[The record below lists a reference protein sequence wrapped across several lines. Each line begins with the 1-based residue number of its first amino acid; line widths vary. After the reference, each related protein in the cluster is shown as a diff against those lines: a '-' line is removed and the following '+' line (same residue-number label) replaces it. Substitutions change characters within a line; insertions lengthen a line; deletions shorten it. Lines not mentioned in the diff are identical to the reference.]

1 MRLAYRPETP
11 DDEALVRTL
20 LIETLVEHLAAWSW
34 PEQLRQPVLETQ
46 YQVQRQGFRS
56 IGNAS
61 MIVLHEDTPVGWYVT
76 AESAD
81 EVRLV
86 NLMVLSQHRGQGIGS
101 TVLRTLLATSEATG
115 KPLRLSVAVNNG
127 RALQLYEQ
135 LGFQRIGGDE
145 VHHYMEYST
154 GGCHAP

>member
-34 PEQLRQPVLETQ
+34 PEQLRQPVLEIQ

-56 IGNAS
+56 ICKAS
-61 MIVLHEDTPVGWYVT
+61 MIVLHDDTPVGWYVT

-115 KPLRLSVAVNNG
+115 KPLRLSVAVNN
-127 RALQLYEQ
+127 
-135 LGFQRIGGDE
+135 
-145 VHHYMEYST
+145 
-154 GGCHAP
+154 